1 MHTISKTSSHRPVA
15 SRKLGSTNRGCGEA
29 FFFGG
34 QAARY
39 SPL

>member
-1 MHTISKTSSHRPVA
+1 MHTISKTSSQRPVA
-15 SRKLGSTNRGCGEA
+15 SEKLGSTNRGGEA
-29 FFFGG
+29 FLFGG